1 MRMLQITSVSLAL
14 LLAMPAIAQ
23 ADAFKIDTSHSAVT
37 FSIRHMMI
45 STVRGSFGDFAGTFT
60 YVKDKPAQWRVTAE
74 IQTAS
79 IDTNDEKRDEHLRS
93 ADFFDVEKHPTMTFT
108 STKVEKAGERYKLHG
123 ELTLLGISKPVV
135 LDLEI
140 TGEVTDP
147 WGNPR
152 VGFSARGKIDR
163 KDWGMTWSR
172 ALDTG
177 GLMVGDDVGI
187 ELEIQ
192 GIKES

>member
-1 MRMLQITSVSLAL
+1 MRKTILLAAAL
-14 LLAMPAIAQ
+14 LLTLSAAAPAATYNI
-23 ADAFKIDTSHSAVT
+23 DATHSAVT
-37 FSIRHMMI
+37 FAIRHMMI
-45 STVRGSFGDFAGTFT
+45 STVRGSFGDFAGSFT
-60 YVKDKPAQWRVTAE
+60 YVKDQPSAWSVTAE

-79 IDTNDEKRDEHLRS
+79 VNTHDEKRDDHLRNP
-93 ADFFDVEKHPTMTFT
+93 DFFDVEKYPTMSFR
-108 STKVEKAGERYKLHG
+108 STKVEKAGSGYKLHG
-123 ELTLLGISKPVV
+123 ELTMLDETRPVV
-135 LDLEI
+135 LDMEI

-152 VGFSARGKIDR
+152 VGFSASGKINR

-172 ALDTG
+172 ALDAG
-177 GLMVGDDVGI
+177 GVMVGDEVRI

>member
-1 MRMLQITSVSLAL
+1 MRKIVLLTAAL
-14 LLAMPAIAQ
+14 LLTLSAAAQ
-23 ADAFKIDTSHSAVT
+23 AATFKIDTAHSAVT
-37 FSIRHMMI
+37 FKVRHMMI

-60 YVKDKPAQWRVTAE
+60 YVKGQPAEWHVAAE

-79 IDTNDEKRDEHLRS
+79 VNTNDEKRDDHLRNP
-93 ADFFDVEKHPTMTFT
+93 DFFDVEKYPTMTFK
-108 STKVEKAGERYKLHG
+108 STRVEKAGDGYKLHG
-123 ELTLLGISKPVV
+123 DLTMLETTRPVV

-140 TGEVTDP
+140 TGETTDP

-152 VGFSARGKIDR
+152 VGFSASGKVDR

-177 GLMVGDDVGI
+177 GVMVGDEITI
-187 ELEIQ
+187 ELDIQ
-192 GIKES
+192 GIQES